1 MLVLSRKQNESIF
14 IDGRITVTVSEIRGG
29 RVRLAVEAPREVRIE
44 RTEKLSQ
51 SAVRRASPAQPRN
64 DDSHQFVVA
73 AG

>member
-44 RTEKLSQ
+44 RTEKLLQ
-51 SAVRRASPAQPRN
+51 GDVRTVSHAQPRN
-64 DDSHQFVVA
+64 DDSHQFVIA

>member
-29 RVRLAVEAPREVRIE
+29 RVRLAIDAPREVRIE

-51 SAVRRASPAQPRN
+51 GAVRTVSPAQSRN
-64 DDSHQFVVA
+64 DDSHQFVIA
-73 AG
+73 AS